1 MSYKLPVQRFQCPAD
16 SLYSRAHPSLERG
29 LPRSN
34 LMSQLLSSAMSGSS
48 LVSLASAGG
57 LDLTRHWAGYV
68 ALACFVIAYALVMAE
83 EFTKLKKSGPVI
95 LAAGFIWAMLAFVNR
110 GTEHAELV
118 EQSVRHAVLEYSEIL
133 LFLLT
138 AMAYIN
144 AMTDRGIFDALRVNL
159 IRRRYSYRKL
169 FWITGVAAFFMSA
182 IFDNLT
188 TALVLGAVVCS
199 VGRGNQRFIQIGCIN
214 IVVAANAGGA
224 FSPFGDITT
233 LMVWQKGV
241 LAFGEFFNLF
251 VPSVVN
257 YVLPAVAMG
266 LAVPKGVPEADADEV
281 MLKPGA
287 WQVLGLF
294 LLTIATAVTFHS
306 VLGIPPFLGMVT
318 GLGMLQV
325 FGYYLEVSG
334 KRSRNSRGD
343 KNSQLGDVVAFD
355 TFRFIERA
363 EWDTLLFFYGVILCV
378 AGLGFVGYLSMVSH
392 TLYEGWSP
400 TMANVTLGVM
410 SAVIDNIPI
419 MAAVLQMNPAMS
431 DGQWLMITLTA
442 GVGGSLL
449 SVGSAAG
456 VALMGQS
463 KHNYTFFKH
472 LMWTPVIALGYFAS
486 IWVHMLINAKMF

>member
-1 MSYKLPVQRFQCPAD
+1 M
-16 SLYSRAHPSLERG
+16 
-29 LPRSN
+29 
-34 LMSQLLSSAMSGSS
+34 
-48 LVSLASAGG
+48 
-57 LDLTRHWAGYV
+57 DLTHHWAGYV
-68 ALACFVIAYALVMAE
+68 AVTCFVLAYALVMAE

-95 LAAGFIWAMLAFVNR
+95 LAAGFIWAMMAFVMR
-110 GTEHAELV
+110 GTENAEHV
-118 EQSVRHAVLEYSEIL
+118 EEAVRHAVLEYAEIL

-159 IRRRYSYRKL
+159 VRRRFSYKKL
-169 FWITGVAAFFMSA
+169 FWITGVTAFFMSA

-188 TALVLGAVVCS
+188 TALVLGAVVMA
-199 VGRGNQRFIQIGCIN
+199 VGRGNLRFIQVGCIN

-233 LMVWQKGV
+233 LMVWQKGM
-241 LAFGEFFNLF
+241 LAFGEFFKLF

-257 YVLPAVAMG
+257 FVIPAVAMS
-266 LAVPKGVPEADADEV
+266 LAVPKGIPDADADEV
-281 MLKPGA
+281 QLKPGA
-287 WQVLGLF
+287 WQVMGLF
-294 LLTIATAVTFHS
+294 FVTIAMAVSFHS
-306 VLGIPPFLGMVT
+306 VLSIPPFLGMVT
-318 GLGMLQV
+318 GLGLLQV
-325 FGYYLEVSG
+325 YGYYLQLSG
-334 KRSRNSRGD
+334 QRSRHSGRD

-392 TLYEGWSP
+392 LLYEGWSA
-400 TMANVTLGVM
+400 TMANTTLGIM

-419 MAAVLQMNPAMS
+419 MAAVLQMQPQMS
-431 DGQWLMITLTA
+431 DGQWLLITLTA

-472 LMWTPVIALGYFAS
+472 LTWTPAIALGYFAS
-486 IWVHMLINAKMF
+486 IWVHMWLNASMF

>member
-1 MSYKLPVQRFQCPAD
+1 MT
-16 SLYSRAHPSLERG
+16 EI
-29 LPRSN
+29 
-34 LMSQLLSSAMSGSS
+34 LSSCS

-57 LDLTRHWAGYV
+57 LDFTTHWAGYV
-68 ALACFVIAYALVMAE
+68 ALASFVIAYALVMAE

-95 LAAGFIWAMLAFVNR
+95 LAAGFIWAMMAFILR
-110 GTEHAELV
+110 GTEHSEHV
-118 EQSVRHAVLEYSEIL
+118 EEAVRHAVLEYSEIL

-144 AMTDRGIFDALRVNL
+144 AMTDRGIFDALRVYL
-159 IRRRYSYRKL
+159 VRRRFSYKKL
-169 FWITGVAAFFMSA
+169 FFITGVTSFFMSA

-188 TALVLGAVVCS
+188 TALVLGAVVLA
-199 VGRGNQRFIQIGCIN
+199 VGRGNLRFIQVGCIN
-214 IVVAANAGGA
+214 IVVSANAGGA

-241 LAFGEFFNLF
+241 LAFGEFFRLF

-257 YVLPAVAMG
+257 YVVPAFAMSF
-266 LAVPKGVPEADADEV
+266 AVPRGTPEADADEV
-281 MLKPGA
+281 QLKPGA

-294 LLTIATAVTFHS
+294 FVTIFMAVTFHS
-306 VLGIPPFLGMVT
+306 ILAIPPFLGMIT
-318 GLGMLQV
+318 GLGLLQV
-325 FGYYLEVSG
+325 YGYYLQLSG
-334 KRSRNSRGD
+334 KRSGNSGRN

-363 EWDTLLFFYGVILCV
+363 EWDTLLFFYGVIMCV
-378 AGLGFVGYLSMVSH
+378 AGLGFVGYLSLVSH
-392 TLYEGWSP
+392 TLYEGWSA
-400 TMANVTLGVM
+400 TMANTTLGIM

-419 MAAVLQMNPAMS
+419 MAAVLHMQPAMS

-463 KHNYTFFKH
+463 KHHYTFFKH
-472 LMWTPVIALGYFAS
+472 LTWTPVIALGYFAS
-486 IWVHMLINAKMF
+486 IWVHMLVNAKMF